1 MAKFD
6 KAVWNFNKENFNGY
20 TGNPP
25 SNETEYN
32 AVKDEMFS
40 ANAPTW
46 SEIQTEITQLNNEET
61 SKADAKV
68 SGNQKLLD
76 LGLTQAEAT
85 ALTGYTP
92 PVAE

>member
-6 KAVWNFNKENFNGY
+6 NAVFILNKENFNGY

-46 SEIQTEITQLNNEET
+46 SQIQTEMDNLPDKDALRK
-61 SKADAKV
+61 SAKA
-68 SGNQKLLD
+68 KLVV
-76 LGLTQAEAT
+76 GEPLTEAEADT
-85 ALTGYTP
+85 LIL
-92 PVAE
+92 

>member
-6 KAVWNFNKENFNGY
+6 NAVFILNKENFNGY

-46 SEIQTEITQLNNEET
+46 SQIQTEMDKLPDKDALRK
-61 SKADAKV
+61 SAKA
-68 SGNQKLLD
+68 KLVA
-76 LGLTQAEAT
+76 GEPLTEAEADI
-85 ALTGYTP
+85 LII
-92 PVAE
+92 

>member
-6 KAVWNFNKENFNGY
+6 NAVFILNKENFNGY

-46 SEIQTEITQLNNEET
+46 AEIQTEMDNIPDKDAL
-61 SKADAKV
+61 KASAKA
-68 SGNQKLLD
+68 NLL
-76 LGLTQAEAT
+76 LEKNLPKKKQTY
-85 ALTGYTP
+85 L
-92 PVAE
+92 

>member
-6 KAVWNFNKENFNGY
+6 NAVFILNKENFNGY
-20 TGNPP
+20 TGIPP

-46 SEIQTEITQLNNEET
+46 SQIQTEMDNLPDKDALRK
-61 SKADAKV
+61 SAKA
-68 SGNQKLLD
+68 KLVA
-76 LGLTQAEAT
+76 GEPLTEAEADT
-85 ALTGYTP
+85 LIL
-92 PVAE
+92 

>member
-6 KAVWNFNKENFNGY
+6 KAIWKLNKIDFQGY

-32 AVKDEMFS
+32 EVKDEMFS

-46 SEIQTEITQLNNEET
+46 SQIQTEMDNIPDRET
-61 SKADAKV
+61 LVASAKA
-68 SGNQKLLD
+68 KLMA
-76 LGLTQAEAT
+76 GEALTQEEADT
-85 ALTGYTP
+85 IVL
-92 PVAE
+92 

>member
-6 KAVWNFNKENFNGY
+6 TIVQKKDNFQGY

-32 AVKDEMFS
+32 TMKADMFS
-40 ANAPTW
+40 GTAPTW
-46 SEIQTEITQLNNEET
+46 SEIQTEMDNYVNP
-61 SKADAKV
+61 AV

>member
-6 KAVWNFNKENFNGY
+6 NAVFILNKENFNGY

-46 SEIQTEITQLNNEET
+46 SQIQTEMDNLPDKDALRK
-61 SKADAKV
+61 SAKA
-68 SGNQKLLD
+68 KLVA
-76 LGLTQAEAT
+76 GEPLTEAEADT
-85 ALTGYTP
+85 LII
-92 PVAE
+92 

>member
-6 KAVWNFNKENFNGY
+6 DEIWKLNKTDFQGY

-46 SEIQTEITQLNNEET
+46 SQIQTEMDNIPDRET
-61 SKADAKV
+61 LVASARAKLM
-68 SGNQKLLD
+68 SGEA
-76 LGLTQAEAT
+76 LTEAEAKT
-85 ALTGYTP
+85 
-92 PVAE
+92 VVI

>member
-6 KAVWNFNKENFNGY
+6 NAVFILNKENFNGY

-46 SEIQTEITQLNNEET
+46 SQIQTEMDNLPDKDALRK
-61 SKADAKV
+61 SAKA
-68 SGNQKLLD
+68 KLVA
-76 LGLTQAEAT
+76 GEPLTEAEADT
-85 ALTGYTP
+85 IVL
-92 PVAE
+92 

>member
-1 MAKFD
+1 MASKFD
-6 KAVWNFNKENFNGY
+6 KIVAKRNNFIGY

-32 AVKDEMFS
+32 AVKDEMFEDT
-40 ANAPTW
+40 APTW
-46 SEIQTEITQLNNEET
+46 SEIKTEIDNYVSPQ
-61 SKADAKV
+61 A